1 MAKIKDFYDKFTG
14 IDDDDISSGKISYTD
29 SAGRVYLN
37 AAEQA
42 AILKYAKALKLE
54 DKVGNLEEGKKNMEP
69 YLTNYSPM
77 KGVFI
82 NGVLNDF
89 EFEKLEL
96 TDKAIIAFITTSG
109 KMNIKI
115 DGME

>member
-1 MAKIKDFYDKFTG
+1 
-14 IDDDDISSGKISYTD
+14 
-29 SAGRVYLN
+29 
-37 AAEQA
+37 
-42 AILKYAKALKLE
+42 
-54 DKVGNLEEGKKNMEP
+54 
-69 YLTNYSPM
+69 M